1 MGRLVSVVSR
11 LVRVEPVR
19 LFCVGMG
26 QGWISIGEYQTGFVQ
41 LIAAAKW
48 WSGTRR
54 QAGRAT

>member
-11 LVRVEPVR
+11 VVSFGPVR
-19 LFCVGMG
+19 LLCDGVG
-26 QGWISIGEYQTGFVQ
+26 QGWISIGEYQTGVVQ